1 VIDIDSQMD
10 ITLRKI
16 ASISSGLRARDQA
29 GKKQQIS
36 SILNKPENR
45 NSKFRKE
52 NGMQAAVDETYR
64 LFIGGKWV
72 DGKSAETFPTL
83 CPANGEV
90 LSHCAAAGKEDVDL
104 AVKAAWAAFET
115 WKDTSIGERSRILLK
130 IADLIEKDAER
141 LAMIE
146 TMDNGMP
153 IRDSSGIMPRI
164 ADIFRYFGGV
174 IRGEEG
180 GAVFLDKNTLSM
192 IIREPIGVV
201 GQIVPWN
208 VPLVLAAWKIAPAL
222 AVGDTIVIKSSSETP
237 LTLLELT
244 KLLSGVLPP
253 GVLNVIS
260 GRGSTTGQ
268 YLLDH
273 PGITKLSFTG
283 STEVGYSVADAA
295 AKKLIPATLELG
307 GKSANIIFPD
317 CPWEKA
323 IEGAA
328 FAILRN
334 SGQICSSGSRA
345 FVHEK
350 IYDEFL
356 SQLTNLFQ
364 KIKVGLPWER
374 ETMMGPVINEVQ
386 MNKILAYVKVGQQ
399 EGARLVCG
407 GNRITEN
414 GLGKGFFIQPTLFT
428 GVDNKMRVAQEE
440 IFGPA
445 LAVIK
450 FRDEEEVI
458 RMAND
463 SEYGLGGGVW
473 TRDINKALRVAR
485 GVRTGRMWVNTY
497 HAMPLHTPFGGY
509 KKSGIGRENHKMV
522 LDNFSQIKSIV
533 MHLSEK
539 PMGVYPV

>member
-1 VIDIDSQMD
+1 
-10 ITLRKI
+10 
-16 ASISSGLRARDQA
+16 
-29 GKKQQIS
+29 
-36 SILNKPENR
+36 
-45 NSKFRKE
+45 
-52 NGMQAAVDETYR
+52 MQANIDKSYK
-64 LFIGGKWV
+64 LFIGGKWL
-72 DGKSAETFPTL
+72 DGKDGETFGTH
-83 CPANGEV
+83 CPANGEL
-90 LSHCAAAGKEDVDL
+90 LSNCAAAGKEDVDL

-115 WKDTSIGERSRILLK
+115 WKDTSIGERSRVLLK
-130 IADLIEKDAER
+130 IADLIEQNADK
-141 LAMIE
+141 LALIE

-153 IRDSSGIMPRI
+153 IRDTEGIMPRV

-180 GAVFLDKNTLSM
+180 GAVFSDKDTLSM
-192 IIREPIGVV
+192 IIREPLGVV

-222 AVGDTIVIKSSSETP
+222 AVGDTIVIKASSETP
-237 LTLLELT
+237 LSLLELT
-244 KLLSGVLPP
+244 KMLSELLPP
-253 GVLNVIS
+253 GVLNVIN

-307 GKSANIIFPD
+307 GKSANIFFPD

-350 IYDEFL
+350 IYDDFL
-356 SQLTNLFQ
+356 DKVTTLFQ
-364 KIKVGLPWER
+364 KVKVGIPWEK
-374 ETMMGPVINEVQ
+374 ETMMGPVINAVQ
-386 MNKILAYVKVGQQ
+386 LNKILAYINVGQR
-399 EGARLVCG
+399 EGAKLVCG
-407 GNRITEN
+407 GNRITED

-428 GVDNKMRVAQEE
+428 EVDNKMRIAREE
-440 IFGPA
+440 IFGPV
-445 LAVIK
+445 LSVVRFK
-450 FRDEEEVI
+450 DEEEVV

-463 SEYGLGGGVW
+463 SDYGLGGGVW
-473 TRDINKALRVAR
+473 TRDINKAIRVAR
-485 GVRTGRMWVNTY
+485 GIRTGRMWVNTY
-497 HAMPLHTPFGGY
+497 HVMPLHTPFGGY

-522 LDNFSQIKSIV
+522 LDHFSQVKSIIV
-533 MHLSEK
+533 SLTEK